1 MRNIDNMC
9 RYIASGGTGDYRASD
24 RCYASY
30 NATKGAHDVIVDNR
44 YVASIEVGGPGDR
57 YVFVTVAMRE
67 ANARTQEVLDII
79 GYFSRGNINEI
90 WRVLHICE
98 GSNEGNLQS
107 TYAR

>member
-1 MRNIDNMC
+1 MC
-9 RYIASGGTGDYRASD
+9 RYIASVGTGDYRASD

-30 NATKGAHDVIVDNR
+30 NASNGKHDVFVDGR

-67 ANARTQEVLDII
+67 ANARTREVIDII
-79 GYFSRGNINEI
+79 SYFARGDINDI

-98 GSNEGNLQS
+98 GSNEGTLQS
-107 TYAR
+107 TYIR

>member
-1 MRNIDNMC
+1 MC
-9 RYIASGGTGDYRASD
+9 RYIASGGTGDYRTSD

-30 NATKGAHDVIVDNR
+30 NASNGKHDVFVDGR

-67 ANARTQEVLDII
+67 ANARTREVIDII
-79 GYFSRGNINEI
+79 SYFARGDINDI

-98 GSNEGNLQS
+98 GSNEGTLQS
-107 TYAR
+107 TYIR